1 MSEQF
6 ADEIIRSR
14 RELLALSPDLTRAP
28 DAAEGGC
35 GVLGFAANVP
45 IAGRHVITAS
55 RQMHNRGNGKGGGI
69 AMAGLDPA
77 QARVDADTLRTH
89 TLLQIAVLDP
99 PARAEAER
107 EFITPHFDVAQAY
120 ELDHVHDYRSID
132 GLEVRPP
139 DVWRYFVRVK
149 PDVLARFAD
158 KLLAAPL
165 GDPSAALPR
174 RMAHRER
181 ARAGL
186 RAIEDEFVYQNSFRL
201 NQALYASLGDKRAFV
216 LSHGRDLIV
225 LKIVG
230 YAEQVAEYY
239 CLHDQ
244 TAHVWIAHQRYPTKG
259 RVWHPG
265 GAHPF
270 IGMNEAL
277 VHNGD
282 FANYY
287 AVSEYLRQR
296 NIGQLFL
303 TDTEVS
309 VQLFDLWDRVYRYPL
324 EVTLEAMAPTTEH
337 DFAMLPP
344 DKQEL
349 YRAVQAAHIHGSP
362 DGPWFFIVA
371 RSKADEGVSELIG
384 ITDTS
389 MLRPQVFA
397 LYENDGVNAW
407 ATNQRVNESA
417 TWRDGEPTSQLTN
430 FRTRQRVQIGL
441 IASERQA
448 INACL
453 RSLSAEDDRF
463 QPVADKYWVAR
474 GGSYTDGG
482 SFRFTVSREGRLTCA
497 DKFGAPV
504 TLETGRRQ
512 VDRSRITA
520 ANAQAEFKRETRQ
533 RMLRSIDDGGS
544 STMFEWAREA
554 LRSADW
560 NETAH
565 LLESL
570 RDFAAEGDVERSFA
584 LDTLTLLRDRRFDP
598 GDKKRASLL
607 ALIDESLNAILHGV
621 PSLSQPANQP
631 TNQRRLSWDSRS
643 TLRAPLAGETTL
655 VIDTVGFPPEGE
667 ECAARW
673 IVRAAEMGWRQL
685 IAFNWRGGRFA
696 GCGLGAASNDIRID
710 LYGDVGDY
718 AGSGLDGAAVYVHGD
733 AQDQV
738 GQIVKAG
745 RLVIHGDVGQTFLY
759 GAKGGEIYVLGSAAG
774 RPLINAVGKPRAVI
788 NGTCLD
794 YLAESFMAGEP
805 LHGGGFVI
813 LNGLAFDESGRLVEL
828 ESPYPGG
835 NLFSLASGGAVYL
848 RDPLHK
854 VVDDQLNG
862 GRFAELSEADWN
874 LIEPY
879 LYENERSF
887 GIGVD
892 DLLVVD
898 GVKRDPREVYR
909 KVEVRGLS
917 VLNET
922 ENR

>member
-1 MSEQF
+1 MKEHSAER
-6 ADEIIRSR
+6 IIKSR
-14 RELLALSPDLTRAP
+14 RELLLNAPTPEHAP

-45 IAGRHVITAS
+45 IAGRHVFAAS
-55 RQMHNRGNGKGGGI
+55 QQMHNRGNGKGGGI

-77 QARVDADTLRTH
+77 QMRVDADTLRTH

-99 PARAEAER
+99 LAREEVER
-107 EFITPHFDVAQAY
+107 EFIAPSFDIAQAY
-120 ELDHVHDYRSID
+120 EIERANDYREIA

-139 DVWRYFVRVK
+139 DVRRYFVRVR
-149 PDVLARFAD
+149 PDVLERFAVEQN
-158 KLLAAPL
+158 LTGL
-165 GDPSAALPR
+165 
-174 RMAHRER
+174 E
-181 ARAGL
+181 ARAV
-186 RAIEDEFVYQNSFRL
+186 EDEFVYQNSFRL
-201 NQALYASLGDKRAFV
+201 NRNFYASLGDKRAFV
-216 LSHGRDLIV
+216 LCHGRDLIV

-239 CLHDQ
+239 RLQDQ

-270 IGMNEAL
+270 IGLNEAL

-282 FANYY
+282 FANYHT
-287 AVSEYLRQR
+287 VSEYLRQR

-337 DFAMLPP
+337 DFVMLPP
-344 DKQEL
+344 EKQEL
-349 YRAVQAAHIHGSP
+349 YRAVQAAHMHGSP

-371 RSKADEGVSELIG
+371 RSRPDEGVAELIG

-397 LYENDGVNAW
+397 VYENDSASER
-407 ATNQRVNESA
+407 ATDRPIGESA
-417 TWRDGEPTSQLTN
+417 HWRDGEPTSQLTDYP
-430 FRTRQRVQIGL
+430 TRRRVQIGV

-453 RSLSAEDDRF
+453 RSLAAEDDRF

-474 GGSYTDGG
+474 GGSHTDGG
-482 SFRFTVSREGRLTCA
+482 SFRFTASREGGLTCA
-497 DKFGAPV
+497 NKFGTPV
-504 TLETGRRQ
+504 TLQPGRRH
-512 VDRSRITA
+512 VDRSRVNA
-520 ANAQAEFKRETRQ
+520 AHAQAPFKRETRQ
-533 RMLRSIDDGGS
+533 RMLRSLDDGGS
-544 STMFEWAREA
+544 PTMFQWAREA

-584 LDTLTLLRDRRFDP
+584 LDTLTLLRDRHFDP

-607 ALIDESLNAILHGV
+607 ALIDESLGAVLRSRLPLDQ
-621 PSLSQPANQP
+621 PSSEP
-631 TNQRRLSWDSRS
+631 TRQRSLAWDTRS
-643 TLRAPLAGETTL
+643 TLRAPVAGETTL
-655 VIDTVGFPPEGE
+655 VIDTLGFPPEGE

-673 IVRAAEMGWRQL
+673 IVRAAEMGWRKL

-696 GCGLGAASNDIRID
+696 GCGLGAKSDGVRID

-718 AGSGLDGAAVYVHGD
+718 AGSGLDGAEVYVHGD

-738 GQIVKAG
+738 GQIVKSG

-794 YLAESFMAGEP
+794 YLAESFMAGDP
-805 LHGGGFVI
+805 LNGGGFVI

-848 RDPLHK
+848 RDPQRK
-854 VVDDQLNG
+854 VVGDQLNG
-862 GRFAELSEADWN
+862 GRFAELSETDWN

-879 LYENERSF
+879 LRENERQF
-887 GIGVD
+887 GIAID
-892 DLLVVD
+892 DLLTVD
-898 GVKRDPREVYR
+898 GDRRDPGEVYR
-909 KVEVRGLS
+909 KVGVRELG
-917 VLNET
+917 VLKET